1 MTWKYELNAQRNF
14 DEVTSAGCIKKE
26 TYSVGRKRSSPGEI
40 IKSPIYFSRFDMDPA
55 ELRGIHHRYLE
66 LF

>member
-1 MTWKYELNAQRNF
+1 VW
-14 DEVTSAGCIKKE
+14 
-26 TYSVGRKRSSPGEI
+26 GRKRSSPGEI